1 MSINES
7 DFRDIKAEYEKIRS
21 RNESVREERKRE
33 VALKLPKIKELEDKA
48 AEAASFYGRKSIAGD
63 DTALSSLHDEL
74 ERIAGEKRELLV
86 SAGFSPDYLK
96 PIYDCPDCRDTG
108 YTGEEKCH
116 CLKQRII
123 NALYRQSHITAALE
137 RENFESCDMERF
149 SGESRQ
155 KMEKVYSEAK
165 EYVKTFATSYRN
177 MLFLGSVGGGKTF
190 LANCIAKALLDKG
203 YSVIY
208 FSAFRLF
215 ELIAD
220 NIFRSD
226 DPEERGGFFSNIYDS
241 DLLIIDDLGTENT
254 NSFVATQLFNI
265 LNERNIR
272 RRSTIIS
279 SNLSLETIKDMY
291 SERSLSR
298 IIGNFE
304 LYYFTGEDLRM
315 KV

>member
-1 MSINES
+1 MSINEG
-7 DFRDIKAEYEKIRS
+7 DFRGIMAEYEKIRS
-21 RNESVREERKRE
+21 KNEAVREERKKE

-48 AEAASFYGRKSIAGD
+48 AEAASFYGKKSIGGD
-63 DTALSSLHDEL
+63 EMALSSLHEEL
-74 ERIAGEKRELLV
+74 EEITRERRELLI
-86 SAGFSPDYLK
+86 SAGFPEDYLK
-96 PIYDCPDCRDTG
+96 PVYDCPDCKDTG
-108 YTGEEKCH
+108 YIGEQKCH
-116 CLKQRII
+116 CLRQRII
-123 NALYRQSHITAALE
+123 DALYKQSHITGALE
-137 RENFESCDMERF
+137 RENFETCDMERF
-149 SGESRQ
+149 SKAIRSD
-155 KMEKVYSEAK
+155 MEKVYSEAR

-220 NIFRSD
+220 NTFRHN

-241 DLLIIDDLGTENT
+241 DLLIIDDLGTENI

-279 SNLSLETIKDMY
+279 SNLSLEKIKDIY

-304 LYYFTGEDLRM
+304 LYYFRGEDLRM